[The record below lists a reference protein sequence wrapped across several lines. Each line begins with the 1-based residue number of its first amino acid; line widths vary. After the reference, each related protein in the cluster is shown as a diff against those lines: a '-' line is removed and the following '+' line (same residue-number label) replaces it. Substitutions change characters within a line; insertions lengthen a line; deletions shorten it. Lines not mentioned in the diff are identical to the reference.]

1 MILLPGGT
9 SETAPLAEA
18 LARAGYDVL
27 VSTATDIG
35 LFIGNHPRIEHR
47 HGGLDA
53 AAMAALIQQREVQ
66 AVVDAAHPY
75 AERLHETARRAASA
89 MGVPYFRYVRPECTE
104 LPPDAVKAAD
114 HAEAARLACRAGKPI
129 LLTVGSRHI
138 RPYAEE
144 ATRAGIALF
153 ARILDHPTSHQ
164 ACRDA
169 GMPPERVLT
178 GRGPFSVEENRR
190 LIAWHGIGVLVTKE
204 SGDAGGLPE
213 KLEAARCEGAEVIVV
228 ERPCEMEAN
237 AFSEMPALLAALEA
251 AVPPPKRCQALL
263 LDLESVLVPEIWEA
277 VAQRARVPE
286 LALTTRDIPDYEQLM
301 ARRIEVCRQRGLGLT
316 QLLEIVATLEPLDGA
331 REFLAW
337 ARERTEVMIV
347 SDTFHELAGPLLAK
361 LASPPVWCHTLR
373 IDPEGYLC
381 GFTPRDEA
389 GKPGAVA
396 AFQHR
401 GRRVAAVGDSFNDLG
416 MLRAADVAFLFRPSP
431 RLAEPPFPSFTRY
444 SDLKNALTTVL

>member
-18 LARAGYDVL
+18 LARAGYGVL
-27 VSTATDIG
+27 VSTATDVG
-35 LFIGNHPRIEHR
+35 LFIGSHPRIEHR
-47 HGGLDA
+47 FGGLDA
-53 AAMAALIQQREVQ
+53 AAMAALIRRR
-66 AVVDAAHPY
+66 AVRAVLDAAHPY
-75 AERLHETARRAASA
+75 AERLHETARGAAA
-89 MGVPYFRYVRPECTE
+89 ATGIPYFRYVRPECTG
-104 LPPDAVKAAD
+104 LPSDTLKAAD

-138 RPYAEE
+138 SPYAKE
-144 ATRAGIALF
+144 AASAGIPLF
-153 ARILDHPTSHQ
+153 ARILDHPASHQ

-169 GMPPERVLT
+169 GLPPERVLT
-178 GRGPFSVEENRR
+178 GRGPFSMEENRR

-213 KLEAARCEGAEVIVV
+213 KLEAARREGVEVIVV
-228 ERPCEMEAN
+228 ERPREAETN

-251 AVPPPKRCQALL
+251 AVPPPKRCDALL

-277 VAQRARVPE
+277 VAQRARLPE
-286 LALTTRDIPDYEQLM
+286 LALTTRDIPDYPQLM
-301 ARRIEVCRQRGLGLT
+301 ARRIEVCRQQGLGLK
-316 QLLEIVATLEPLDGA
+316 QLLEIVSTLEPLDGA
-331 REFLAW
+331 REFLDW
-337 ARERTEVMIV
+337 ARERTEVVIV

-373 IDPEGYLC
+373 LDTEGYLC
-381 GFTPRDEA
+381 GFTPRNEA

-396 AFQHR
+396 AFQR
-401 GRRVAAVGDSFNDLG
+401 GGRRVAAVGDSFNDLG
-416 MLRAADVAFLFRPSP
+416 MLQAADAAFLFRPSP
-431 RLAEPPFPSFTRY
+431 RLAQAPFPSFTCY